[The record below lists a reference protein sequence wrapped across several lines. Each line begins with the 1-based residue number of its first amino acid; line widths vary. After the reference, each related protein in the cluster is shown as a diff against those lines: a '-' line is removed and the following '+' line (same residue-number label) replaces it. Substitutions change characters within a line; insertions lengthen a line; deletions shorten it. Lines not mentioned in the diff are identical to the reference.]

1 MTEDCGPW
9 CLPSLLD
16 LSEWEIKLEI
26 CASHLLSPDLHFF
39 QMLSPVHIFDTL
51 IYLLIYFLIF
61 TTQGLN
67 WIAGPGYSFRVFS
80 TSRFVPPALSSVD
93 DTVSC
98 QKVLQTYCKDVITRL
113 FLRQFEKVL
122 IFRHTFFSFTVGP
135 NWPSRHS
142 LRKCS
147 FFVTNWGSRIL
158 ANLRTFWCTFSGLN
172 SLVVCQNWQISGMLG
187 CFEKIKYFIFRK

>member
-61 TTQGLN
+61 TRQGLN

-80 TSRFVPPALSSVD
+80 TFRFVPPAFCSVD
-93 DTVSC
+93 DIVSC
-98 QKVLQTYCKDVITRL
+98 QKVLETYCKDIITRL
-113 FLRQFEKVL
+113 FLRQLDKVL
-122 IFRHTFFSFTVGP
+122 NFFSNTHFRHSWEVPTDPQDTA
-135 NWPSRHS
+135 W
-142 LRKCS
+142 KKWS
-147 FFVTNWGSRIL
+147 FFFTL
-158 ANLRTFWCTFSGLN
+158 FCH
-172 SLVVCQNWQISGMLG
+172 
-187 CFEKIKYFIFRK
+187 